1 MVSAQLIQVAV
12 FLAAAAIAA
21 PLGRILGMGAVLGYL
36 AAGVV
41 IGPYI
46 LGPLYQLDSV
56 ESILHFGEFGVVML
70 LFVIGLELRPVRLWS
85 MRSAIFG
92 LGTAQ
97 LVATSLVLAAIGLG
111 ARPRAWPGAVYRAC
125 AVAVLDG
132 LRAADPG
139 REGRDQH
146 APWTARLSRVL
157 LFQDLAAIPLI
168 ALVPLFAAGGG
179 GEPAMD
185 LRAGIFAILTI
196 IAVIVVGRLL
206 LNRLYRLVAATGVRE
221 AMTASALLT
230 VVGVALIM
238 EAAGLSA
245 ALGSFIAGALLA
257 DSEYRHQIEADIGP
271 FEGLLLAVFF
281 IAIGM
286 SIDLS
291 VVAAEPLQPHRH
303 RRRSCR
309 HQGSH
314 SLCAWPLVGIE
325 ERACPAPRTR
335 DQSGRRVRFRAVR
348 SRRRAA
354 RHRPAPG
361 QSLDAGRDLVNG
373 GNAGAPARRRNDP
386 PARRT

>member
-70 LFVIGLELRPVRLWS
+70 LFVIGLELRPVRLWA

-139 REGRDQH
+139 
-146 APWTARLSRVL
+146 
-157 LFQDLAAIPLI
+157 
-168 ALVPLFAAGGG
+168 
-179 GEPAMD
+179 
-185 LRAGIFAILTI
+185 
-196 IAVIVVGRLL
+196 
-206 LNRLYRLVAATGVRE
+206 
-221 AMTASALLT
+221 
-230 VVGVALIM
+230 
-238 EAAGLSA
+238 
-245 ALGSFIAGALLA
+245 
-257 DSEYRHQIEADIGP
+257 
-271 FEGLLLAVFF
+271 
-281 IAIGM
+281 
-286 SIDLS
+286 
-291 VVAAEPLQPHRH
+291 
-303 RRRSCR
+303 
-309 HQGSH
+309 
-314 SLCAWPLVGIE
+314 
-325 ERACPAPRTR
+325 
-335 DQSGRRVRFRAVR
+335 
-348 SRRRAA
+348 
-354 RHRPAPG
+354 
-361 QSLDAGRDLVNG
+361 
-373 GNAGAPARRRNDP
+373 
-386 PARRT
+386 